1 MFKIKFIDF
10 FFNRLISLVIILSFI
25 FSFVFDIKAAEVL
38 QITNSSTLVI
48 GDQNR
53 NYTVKIYC
61 MEVLPGQENSV
72 IEFLGSALPRHSRVN
87 LQPRGSKDGIL
98 YAKIISLDDNADIS
112 QKIISNKL
120 AKRNC

>member
-48 GDQNR
+48 GEQNR

-61 MEVLPGQENSV
+61 MEVSPDQENSV